1 MHNNVFVFWS
11 SNLLLLAH
19 SIHLKGS
26 GIRAKALRGA
36 RAQRGLREFKGSEG
50 SEGSKGW
57 EGFKGG
63 MGVVRGFARVG
74 GFQGLQFGTLFR
86 N

>member
-1 MHNNVFVFWS
+1 MHNNFLEFWS

-26 GIRAKALRGA
+26 GIRAT
-36 RAQRGLREFKGSEG
+36 AQRGVRARREFKGSEG

-63 MGVVRGFARVG
+63 MGAVRGFAKVG
-74 GFQGLQFGTLFR
+74 GFQELQFGTLFR

>member
-1 MHNNVFVFWS
+1 MHNNFLEFWS

-26 GIRAKALRGA
+26 GIRARALRGA
-36 RAQRGLREFKGSEG
+36 RTQRAQRGLKV
-50 SEGSKGW
+50 SEGSKGG

-63 MGVVRGFARVG
+63 MGAVRGFARMG

>member
-1 MHNNVFVFWS
+1 MHNNLFVFWS

-19 SIHLKGS
+19 SVHLKGG
-26 GIRAKALRGA
+26 GIRAKALRV
-36 RAQRGLREFKGSEG
+36 QRGVREFKGSEG

-63 MGVVRGFARVG
+63 MGAVRGFARVG
-74 GFQGLQFGTLFR
+74 GFQGLQFGTLFQ